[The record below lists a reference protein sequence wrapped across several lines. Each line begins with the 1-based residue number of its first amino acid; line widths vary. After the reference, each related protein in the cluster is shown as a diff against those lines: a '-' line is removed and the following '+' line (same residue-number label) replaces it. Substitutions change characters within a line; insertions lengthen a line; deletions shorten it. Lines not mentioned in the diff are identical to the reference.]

1 MSEANNCC
9 GTTCDKSKLTEDIAR
24 VVAAFDGLDELERR
38 YRLGERVGTDG
49 ALDALR
55 DAIACLRE
63 KP

>member
-24 VVAAFDGLDELERR
+24 VVAAFDGFEEAAWRLQHVSGEAANAIGELKR
-38 YRLGERVGTDG
+38 
-49 ALDALR
+49 
-55 DAIACLRE
+55 AIACLRE